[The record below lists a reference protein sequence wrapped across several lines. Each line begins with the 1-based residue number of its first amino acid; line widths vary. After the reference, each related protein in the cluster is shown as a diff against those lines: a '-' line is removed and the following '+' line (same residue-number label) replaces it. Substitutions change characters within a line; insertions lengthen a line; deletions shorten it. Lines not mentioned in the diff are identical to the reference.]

1 VGTDPWAWLPLSLY
15 MEYVYIWLWGG
26 DMNRL
31 EDMSPGPSHWGWGL
45 TQGNAT
51 CMAVIVSSYGISLY
65 MVMGW
70 GYELFRYYDVIDSV

>member
-1 VGTDPWAWLPLSLY
+1 
-15 MEYVYIWLWGG
+15 VYIWLWDG

-31 EDMSPGPSHWGWGL
+31 EDMSPGSSPWRWGL

-51 CMAVIVSSYGISLY
+51 GMAVRVSSYGIRVY

-70 GYELFRYYDVIDSV
+70 GYKLFRYYDDMESV